1 MNSSK
6 HKEILIVYKLFIQL
20 TKNETSLKITNDKE
34 FQREISNYFITKKNN
49 KLGDFILNLSKT
61 FVFDDDNINKI
72 KNLINKNK
80 AKISY
85 LF

>member
-6 HKEILIVYKLFIQL
+6 HKEILIVYKLFTQL

>member
-1 MNSSK
+1 MMNSSK

-61 FVFDDDNINKI
+61 FVFDDDNIK
-72 KNLINKNK
+72 
-80 AKISY
+80 
-85 LF
+85 

>member
-1 MNSSK
+1 MMNSSK

-80 AKISY
+80 I
-85 LF
+85 